1 MGPKRPPGGLQGAC
15 GRPWAAKVDFRSIL
29 GPLWAPLW
37 GPKIVQKTCKKE
49 AVFQHRSGT
58 TFFGPC
64 SRRGSLLG
72 PGWAHLGPILGL
84 FRGSNLDPWPQ
95 TAIFLEM
102 LIFPKENH
110 DFHGPGGSEKGPQ
123 NDPETGPKT
132 GCHAKPPPR
141 RSRGPPWC
149 LLGSIWVRL
158 GPRKGPQNG
167 SKNDTD
173 FEAIFD
179 PPRGARAERTPNH
192 PAPPL
197 ARRYVDIKI

>member
-1 MGPKRPPGGLQGAC
+1 MGPKRPPGLQGAC

-84 FRGSNLDPWPQ
+84 FRGSNLDPRPQ

-102 LIFPKENH
+102 LIFPKGKSR
-110 DFHGPGGSEKGPQ
+110 FSW
-123 NDPETGPKT
+123 
-132 GCHAKPPPR
+132 
-141 RSRGPPWC
+141 SRGVRKRPPKRPRNRSKNNLPRQASSKTVPW
-149 LLGSIWVRL
+149 GSILVRL

-167 SKNDTD
+167 SKNDTV
-173 FEAIFD
+173 F
-179 PPRGARAERTPNH
+179 
-192 PAPPL
+192 
-197 ARRYVDIKI
+197 